1 MPPSVSIANVRISS
15 LALLTLFAASACS
28 DYDSTEPARPMLTT
42 LVVTLGTPV
51 IVVGDTTTATAAGLD
66 QYGKAITTG
75 TVAWSSSAP
84 AVAAVNPTTGV
95 ILGIARGTAQIAGI
109 TEGEQTASQVITIVS
124 PMAVAVGGGSAKGR
138 PRAR

>member
-1 MPPSVSIANVRISS
+1 MTPSASFPHVRASS
-15 LALLTLFAASACS
+15 FALLTLFAASACS

-51 IVVGDTTTATAAGLD
+51 IAVGDTTTATAAGLD
-66 QYGKAITTG
+66 QYGKAIPTG
-75 TVAWSSSAP
+75 AVVWSSSAP

-95 ILGIARGTAQIAGI
+95 ILGVAQGTAQVAGI
-109 TEGEQTASQVITIVS
+109 TEGEQTASRTITIVGA
-124 PMAVAVGGGSAKGR
+124 PAVGGVGGSSKGR